1 MTVAR
6 AAEPATFSLNGLEL
20 RQNDGSAR
28 GPFTLEVRAQRVA
41 LIGDFD
47 WWSQLLARRAH
58 VLRGD
63 ASVVGMPFERALQQ
77 GVLGWVPLD
86 PALPSAWSVTQ
97 YLTESAALLGRGRS
111 FTRSAVSS
119 AIARFELS
127 HLSKARL
134 GNLRV
139 AEQRVLLLAAATL
152 SQPTVVCC
160 EAPLFRLDDDAAEY
174 VETALTRATDG
185 IRCILTSRFGGDD
198 ERERVLLSQCES
210 WITLRDNDLT
220 EQAPTQAVAGASHAL
235 VTVAQ
240 NPEAFEAAL
249 SARGL
254 LPRRVG
260 QADVLRLLLEAGVGA
275 EYVRFLLAVPDEE
288 AQRAVFEAS
297 LEAKA
302 PLVQYSMERDNS

>member
-1 MTVAR
+1 MNGAR
-6 AAEPATFSLNGLEL
+6 AAESATFALNELEL

-28 GPFTLEVRAQRVA
+28 GPFTLEVHAQRVA
-41 LIGDFD
+41 FIGDFD
-47 WWSQLLARRAH
+47 WWSQLLARRAR
-58 VLRGD
+58 VLRGG
-63 ASVVGMPFERALQQ
+63 ASVLGVPVERALQQ
-77 GVLGWVPLD
+77 GMLGWVPLD
-86 PALPSAWSVTQ
+86 PTLPSAWSVTQ

-111 FTRSAVSS
+111 FTRSAVSG

-152 SQPTVVCC
+152 SQPAVVCC

-185 IRCILTSRFGGDD
+185 IRCILISRFGGDD
-198 ERERVLLSQCES
+198 ERERMLLSQCES
-210 WITLRDNDLT
+210 WVTLADNDLR
-220 EQAPTQAVAGASHAL
+220 EQAPPRSLVTASHAY

-240 NPEAFEAAL
+240 NPDAFEAAL

-260 QADVLRLLLEAGVGA
+260 QADVLRLLLETGVGA

-302 PLVQYSMERDNS
+302 PLVQYAMERDGA